1 MFFQLIH
8 SFICCFS
15 ETSGGNRLNEV
26 NENIRID
33 GLYGFYNV
41 TDTKERT
48 GFLINMHAVSIES
61 IKKYDQLLCNY
72 SLNCY
77 IFFIDRNYGR

>member
-1 MFFQLIH
+1 MFLQLIY
-8 SFICCFS
+8 SVTRCFS

-48 GFLINMHAVSIES
+48 GFLINMHTVSIKS
-61 IKKYDQLLCNY
+61 IKNMI
-72 SLNCY
+72 NCFVI
-77 IFFIDRNYGR
+77 IF